1 MSKIIVKALLVFIL
15 CIGFNLIGFSQ
26 KESIIIKT
34 QKNKDKSVDFYY
46 EKSVPGSYF
55 LIIKFTALENSAMNT
70 FRDVV
75 KHDSGHLF
83 TLRPEHEGKSIKYSY
98 RTSGFRGVPNPK
110 LDSLFTY
117 ALPFKKG
124 KHIIIHENNNVGEK
138 YFDDK
143 SPKNWKSYG
152 ISRKKAD
159 TVTNMRKGIVVK
171 ITNKFDTD
179 TLVKKSYTTK
189 MNSILIEHPDGTFA
203 NYKGFKKGSVFVK
216 LGQKVHPHT
225 ELGILDAFND
235 SYRLYFS
242 VYYLMM
248 EGLNSKGKNTV
259 TNRKRQHAYVTPYF
273 YTDNG
278 SVKLEDNKKYE
289 IVFDE
294 EVFLKEFTKK
304 ELKKYK
310 KNPSQFE

>member
-1 MSKIIVKALLVFIL
+1 MSKIIAKALLVIIL
-15 CIGFNLIGFSQ
+15 CIGFSHVGFSQ
-26 KESIIIKT
+26 KKSIIIKT

-55 LIIKFTALENSAMNT
+55 LTIKFTSLENSVMNT

-75 KHDSGHLF
+75 KFDSGHLF

-98 RTSGFRGVPNPK
+98 RTSWFRGIPNPK
-110 LDSLFTY
+110 FDSLFTY
-117 ALPFKKG
+117 TLPFKEG

-138 YFDDK
+138 YFDDE
-143 SPKNWKSYG
+143 SPENWKSYG

-179 TLVKKSYTTK
+179 ALVKKSFTTK
-189 MNSILIEHPDGTFA
+189 INSILIEHEDGTYGG
-203 NYKGFKKGSVFVK
+203 YKGFKKDAIFVK
-216 LGQKVHPHT
+216 LGQKVYPEM
-225 ELGILDAFND
+225 ELGILDVFND

-242 VYYLMM
+242 VYYLMA

-259 TNRKRQHAYVTPYF
+259 TNRKRHHAYITPYF
-273 YTDNG
+273 YTDRG
-278 SVKLEDNKKYE
+278 SVKLEDNKKYK